1 MRTLT
6 IADGRGTV
14 RVARNRAT
22 VRVDGQFLGQLVRV
36 GGRWIAPTG
45 ETYDGPAVAAEDLA
59 DTDYA
64 QAA

>member
-14 RVARNRAT
+14 RVTGHRAT
-22 VRVDGQFLGQLVRV
+22 VRVDGQFVGQVVKV
-36 GGRWIAPTG
+36 GGRWIGPTG
-45 ETYDGPAVAAEDLA
+45 ETYDGPATAAEDLA
-59 DTDYA
+59 DTDL